1 MFIHPCSVK
10 LLLCR
15 NQRVRADA
23 HAREWFLIDI
33 SSILNRLRLTE
44 VSIRRRL
51 IVNEKEIHE
60 EAFFSVICDLEL
72 WKYF

>member
-15 NQRVRADA
+15 NQRVRAVA

-60 EAFFSVICDLEL
+60 EALFSVICDLEL
-72 WKYF
+72 WKSF